1 MYPAKTLPSLMR
13 VGGWLMLD
21 EAAGGD
27 SPSSFFPLYL
37 LLREAGE
44 VQRRAM
50 YLDGS
55 RFVSSARSVKR
66 RFEAPSRRPSGFDV
80 LAAGSKQDGKRFG
93 AHQRHKRT
101 YLRDKRLKHAVNGR
115 KRKSVSS

>member
-13 VGGWLMLD
+13 VGGWFMLD

-50 YLDGS
+50 YLEVQNVISSRGS
-55 RFVSSARSVKR
+55 RR
-66 RFEAPSRRPSGFDV
+66 RETFEG
-80 LAAGSKQDGKRFG
+80 G
-93 AHQRHKRT
+93 
-101 YLRDKRLKHAVNGR
+101 
-115 KRKSVSS
+115 